1 VKKARKTGVEILTKE
16 GNKNVKVITKDA
28 RNKKQEC
35 KAETKNGGND
45 RNKSKK

>member
-1 VKKARKTGVEILTKE
+1 VREQECE
-16 GNKNVKVITKDA
+16 GDVTKDA

-45 RNKSKK
+45 RNTSKE